1 MLPAPRILSP
11 RIVISWLHSL
21 PCSTAAVLWPSC
33 PTASTLA
40 VNMGRYLTVQFPAQ
54 PFASCSASTK
64 ALQGRGPQSQFGS
77 SLPTKKPQGNSHR
90 RRSTAHRSASFSR
103 QFARSRRARKFSQTP
118 NLRYARGQRS
128 EEHTSELQSLM
139 RISYAVFCL
148 KQNKK

>member
-90 RRSTAHRSASFSR
+90 RRSTAHRSAS
-103 QFARSRRARKFSQTP
+103 
-118 NLRYARGQRS
+118 RS

-139 RISYAVFCL
+139 RLSYAVFCL
-148 KQNKK
+148 KKKKTIQLYINR